1 MISKNWGGIG
11 KRLFFLAL
19 LSLPGLISAQ
29 HKGVIKGTVGK
40 GTGQKLM
47 LSYVVNGTVFRD
59 STYLKKGSFEL
70 KVQFSEVMPAT
81 LRLVHNEGEKSM
93 VHDTKDFYLEPGV
106 VILQSKDSMVNAVIT
121 QGNLNKEYLVFKEAI
136 ALGEMSKLARA
147 ARLTDDPTLKKTL
160 EEKRESLYSTIGPR
174 YEAYIKAYPDSYFS
188 LLALN
193 FMSSGE
199 LDVVKIEPLFEG
211 LSARIKSSK
220 EGLEFKSQI
229 DAAKEI
235 KVGSIAP
242 DFEQT
247 DAAGNTVRLSD
258 FRGKYVLLDFWAS
271 WCKPCRQDNPNLVK
285 AYAQYKDKN
294 FTIVGV
300 SLDHKKEAWVQ
311 AIAKDGLTWT
321 NLSDL
326 NYFKNKAAL
335 RYAIRAVP
343 QNYLIDP
350 EGRIVAARLHGEEL
364 EKKLAE
370 LLGSN

>member
-1 MISKNWGGIG
+1 MINKNWGALG

-29 HKGVIKGTVGK
+29 HKAVIKGTVGK

-59 STYLKKGSFEL
+59 STYLKKGNFQF

-93 VHDTKDFYLEPGV
+93 VHDSKDFYLEPGTV
-106 VILQSKDSMVNAVIT
+106 LLQSKDSMVNAVIT
-121 QGNLNKEYLVFKEAI
+121 QGNLNKEYLIFKETI

-147 ARLTDDPTLKKTL
+147 ARATDDPNLKKML
-160 EEKRESLYSTIGPR
+160 EEKREALYSTIGTR
-174 YEAYIKAYPDSYFS
+174 YETYIESYPDSYFS

-193 FMSSGE
+193 FLSSGE

-220 EGLEFKSQI
+220 EGVEFKNQI
-229 DAAKEI
+229 EAAKEI
-235 KVGSIAP
+235 KVGSMAP

-247 DAAGNTVRLSD
+247 DATGNTVRLSD
-258 FRGKYVLLDFWAS
+258 FRGRYVLLDFWAS

-285 AYAQYKDKN
+285 AYAKYKDKN

-300 SLDHKKEAWVQ
+300 SLDHKK
-311 AIAKDGLTWT
+311 
-321 NLSDL
+321 
-326 NYFKNKAAL
+326 
-335 RYAIRAVP
+335 
-343 QNYLIDP
+343 
-350 EGRIVAARLHGEEL
+350 RLGY
-364 EKKLAE
+364 KR
-370 LLGSN
+370 